1 VNTALPE
8 TNAMKAKVLVR
19 VDRNAA
25 LEAIR
30 TLDALGD
37 ALREHE
43 PKWPRKLKRKY
54 KQARRELVLAI
65 GVAAHS
71 TGIADLAV
79 TD

>member
-8 TNAMKAKVLVR
+8 ICAMKAKVLVR
-19 VDRNAA
+19 VDRDAA

-43 PKWPRKLKRKY
+43 PKWPKKLKRKF
-54 KQARRELVLAI
+54 KEARRELVLAI

-71 TGIADLAV
+71 TGVADLAV

>member
-1 VNTALPE
+1 VNTAPPE
-8 TNAMKAKVLVR
+8 NAAMKAKVLVR
-19 VDRNAA
+19 VDRDAA

-43 PKWPRKLKRKY
+43 PHWPRKLKRKF
-54 KQARRELVLAI
+54 KSARRELVLAI

-71 TGIADLAV
+71 TGVAELAV